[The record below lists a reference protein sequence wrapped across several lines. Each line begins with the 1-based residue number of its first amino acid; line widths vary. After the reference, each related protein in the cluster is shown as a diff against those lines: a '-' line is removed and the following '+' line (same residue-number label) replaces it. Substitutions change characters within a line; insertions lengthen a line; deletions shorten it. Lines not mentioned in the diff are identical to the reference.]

1 MSRVALAA
9 YPDAINDGTLAG
21 CGGIASRFCK
31 TGPMIDFADVD
42 ALAASHQQRG
52 GQPGLAYGIVLGG
65 ELVHAAG
72 LGERHL
78 GGAPPDADTV
88 FRIASMTKSFTASA
102 ILTLRDDGVLKLD
115 DPAEE
120 YVPEMRGW
128 PSVTPDSARVSIR
141 HLLTMTAGFPTD
153 DPWGDRQQGLPLEEF
168 AAFLS
173 GGVRFNWAP
182 GTRFEYSNLGY
193 AILGRVITAVT
204 GAAYPDYIRH
214 RLLHPLGMTLT
225 GYEAEEFETPGE
237 QGTGPAGTA
246 RGYRRVKRDG
256 ELGGG
261 WSEVGFD
268 AAGAFAPMGGIFS
281 CVRDLARWVAGF
293 AAAFPPGGPDIDSAH
308 PIRQA
313 TRRDMQLPQVLT
325 GWDKPTAFPGDAA
338 PALSAYG
345 FGLFVEDH
353 PGFGRIVSHSGGYP
367 GFGSNMRWHP
377 ASGTGVIALGN
388 STYAAMMTLA
398 TQLLDAVLRHRE
410 PPAFGYSMAL
420 APAARHGG
428 RHEAG
433 PWPET
438 LAARKAV
445 SDLLRSWDDTQA
457 SRLFAPNVAQDMPF
471 DERQQA
477 IAMIRERIGDFR
489 DGAESEPE
497 NELESQPENKQRRRP
512 EFDTPAHC
520 RWWLTGARGVVQAR
534 IQLSPERPPRV
545 QSLTLAVP
553 PAAGSPLASTLD
565 AVLAWLNGTDRDW
578 PEAIPVVPTLDAALL
593 ARRLRMAAAWAGPCR
608 LGAYRGG
615 DGSAAVAAEL
625 IGEHATLTLS
635 LLVDPASGLLRQAD
649 VLA

>member
-21 CGGIASRFCK
+21 CGGIARRFCQ
-31 TGPMIDFADVD
+31 TGPMIEFADVD

-78 GGAPPDADTV
+78 GGPPPDAGTV
-88 FRIASMTKSFTASA
+88 FRIASMTKSFTASG

-120 YVPEMRGW
+120 YVPELRGW
-128 PSVTPDSARVSIR
+128 PPVTPDSARVSIR

-214 RLLHPLGMTLT
+214 RLLHPLGMTRT

-237 QGTGPAGTA
+237 QRTGPEGTA

-256 ELGGG
+256 EAGEG

-293 AAAFPPGGPDIDSAH
+293 AAAFPPGGPDTGSAH
-308 PIRQA
+308 PVRPA

-325 GWDKPTAFPGDAA
+325 GWDKPAAFPGDVR

-353 PGFGRIVSHSGGYP
+353 PDFGRIVSHSGGYP

-398 TQLLDAVLRHRE
+398 TQLLEVMLRHRE
-410 PPAFGYSMAL
+410 PPASGYGVAL
-420 APAARHGG
+420 APAVRHGG

-438 LAARKAV
+438 LAAQEEV
-445 SDLLRSWDDTQA
+445 SGLLRSWDDTQA
-457 SRLFAPNVAQDMPF
+457 SRLFSPNVAQDVPF

-477 IAMIRERIGDFR
+477 IAMIRDRIGDFH
-489 DGAESEPE
+489 DDKA
-497 NELESQPENKQRRRP
+497 RRP

-520 RWWLTGARGVVQAR
+520 RWWLVGARGVVQAQ
-534 IQLSPERPPRV
+534 IQLNPERPPRV
-545 QSLTLAVP
+545 QSVTLAMP
-553 PAAGSPLASTLD
+553 PAAGSPLASTLA

-578 PEAIPVVPTLDAALL
+578 PEAIPVVPTLDTGPL
-593 ARRLRMAAAWAGPCR
+593 ARRLRMAGVWAGRCQ
-608 LGAYRGG
+608 LGAYQAG
-615 DGSAAVAAEL
+615 DGAASVVAEL
-625 IGEHATLTLS
+625 IGEHATLTLT
-635 LLVDPASGLLRQAD
+635 LIVDPASGLLRRAGA
-649 VLA
+649 LP

>member
-21 CGGIASRFCK
+21 CSGIASRFCK

-42 ALAASHQQRG
+42 ALAAGHQQRG
-52 GQPGLAYGIVLGG
+52 GQPGLAFGIVLGG

-78 GGAPPDADTV
+78 GGPPPDADTV

-120 YVPEMRGW
+120 YVPELRGW

-214 RLLHPLGMTLT
+214 RLLHPLGMTRT
-225 GYEAEEFETPGE
+225 GYEAEEFETPG
-237 QGTGPAGTA
+237 QKRTGPAGTA

-256 ELGGG
+256 EVGGG

-268 AAGAFAPMGGIFS
+268 ATGAFAPMGGIFS

-293 AAAFPPGGPDIDSAH
+293 ASAFPPGEPAAGDAH
-308 PIRQA
+308 PVRRG

-325 GWDKPTAFPGDAA
+325 GWDKPAAFPGDAR

-410 PPAFGYSMAL
+410 PPASGYSVAL

-428 RHEAG
+428 RHEAE

-438 LAARKAV
+438 LAAREAV
-445 SDLLRSWDDTQA
+445 NGLLRSWDDAQA
-457 SRLFAPNVAQDMPF
+457 SRLFSPNVAQDTPF

-477 IAMIRERIGDFR
+477 ISMIRERIGDFR
-489 DGAESEPE
+489 DAESEPE
-497 NELESQPENKQRRRP
+497 NEPKNGQRRRP

-520 RWWLTGARGVVQAR
+520 RWWLTGARGVVQAQ

-553 PAAGSPLASTLD
+553 PAAGSPLASTLA

-578 PEAIPVVPTLDAALL
+578 PEAIPVVSTLDAGLL
-593 ARRLRMAAAWAGPCR
+593 ARRLRMAAAWAGPGR
-608 LGAYRGG
+608 LGAYRAG
-615 DGSAAVAAEL
+615 DGSAAVAVEL

-635 LLVDPASGLLRQAD
+635 LLVDPASGLLSQAD
-649 VLA
+649 VLL